1 MAPLTEYEQI
11 QKDNIRKNEELL
23 QQLLGSGDVKV
34 APGDALAISAL
45 GIAPPPAP
53 APKRKKSA
61 PKPKPKP
68 KTAENGE
75 DDDQGKAAPTR
86 PGLGTRRSAR
96 NASKPVV
103 SYAGDGENIVDKT
116 KMPVIIS
123 QPNKRWDDSDDDE
136 DEGEGGKRGG
146 TDRVNR
152 LVGRVHDP
160 KTFGLIPGVRI
171 GTWWET
177 RAECS
182 SAAIHA
188 PFVAGISGGLQG
200 AYSVALSGGY
210 DDDVDMG
217 EAFTY
222 TGSGGRD
229 LKGTK
234 ANPKNLRTAPQSSH
248 QTFDNSFNK
257 SLLISS
263 QTKNP
268 VRVIRGFKLP
278 SKYAPKTGY
287 RYDGIYVVEKAW
299 IEPGNNPGR
308 FVVCKF
314 AFRRVPGQ
322 PKIPEKRDGDEEE
335 GEKDEED
342 EADKEDDADAE
353 EEKENAAPE
362 PNEPVSEVEEE
373 EDKPPAKRRRVATAK
388 AAAAKTSTASTAKA
402 PNAVAVK
409 VPKPKRAP
417 AKKSTASKGRK
428 MWVYV
433 GTP

>member
-1 MAPLTEYEQI
+1 
-11 QKDNIRKNEELL
+11 
-23 QQLLGSGDVKV
+23 
-34 APGDALAISAL
+34 
-45 GIAPPPAP
+45 
-53 APKRKKSA
+53 
-61 PKPKPKP
+61 
-68 KTAENGE
+68 
-75 DDDQGKAAPTR
+75 
-86 PGLGTRRSAR
+86 
-96 NASKPVV
+96 
-103 SYAGDGENIVDKT
+103 
-116 KMPVIIS
+116 MPVIIS
-123 QPNKRWDDSDDDE
+123 RPGKRWDDDDSGD
-136 DEGEGGKRGG
+136 DEGEGERGG
-146 TDRVNR
+146 TVRVNR

-160 KTFGLIPGVRI
+160 KTFGLIPGVHI

-188 PFVAGISGGLQG
+188 PFVAGIAGGPKG

-248 QTFDNSFNK
+248 QTFENSFNK

-263 QTKNP
+263 QTKKP

-278 SKYAPKTGY
+278 SKYAPKSGY

-308 FVVCKF
+308 FDVCKF

-322 PKIPEKRDGDEEE
+322 PKIPERSANDDDSEEEATEEDGDGKEEE
-335 GEKDEED
+335 EE
-342 EADKEDDADAE
+342 EAENEDADAE
-353 EEKENAAPE
+353 GEAEGESEKENSPE
-362 PNEPVSEVEEE
+362 PEDEEE
-373 EDKPPAKRRRVATAK
+373 EPPAKRRKATTTR
-388 AAAAKTSTASTAKA
+388 AA
-402 PNAVAVK
+402 
-409 VPKPKRAP
+409 KRAP
-417 AKKSTASKGRK
+417 PKKKAGRGRK
-428 MWVYV
+428 VWVYV
-433 GTP
+433 GA

>member
-1 MAPLTEYEQI
+1 MEELTEYEKLKQE
-11 QKDNIRKNEELL
+11 NIRKNRELL
-23 QQLLGSGDVKV
+23 AGMMGSGNVKV

-45 GIAPPPAP
+45 GLAPPPT
-53 APKRKKSA
+53 KRKKA
-61 PKPKPKP
+61 AAKPKTKPKPKVVDEDGGADDEGAGK
-68 KTAENGE
+68 KT
-75 DDDQGKAAPTR
+75 APTR
-86 PGLGTRRSAR
+86 PVLGTRRSAR
-96 NASKPVV
+96 NAAKPSV
-103 SYAGDGENIVDKT
+103 SYAGDGENVVDKT

-123 QPNKRWDDSDDDE
+123 QPGKRWDEAESGDE
-136 DEGEGGKRGG
+136 EDGEGGG
-146 TDRVNR
+146 TVRVNR

-160 KTFGLIPGVRI
+160 KTFGIIPGVRI

-182 SAAIHA
+182 GAAIHA
-188 PFVAGISGGLQG
+188 PFVAGISGGADG

-248 QTFDNSFNK
+248 QTFENSFNK
-257 SLLISS
+257 ALKVSS
-263 QTKNP
+263 ETKKP

-308 FVVCKF
+308 F
-314 AFRRVPGQ
+314 
-322 PKIPEKRDGDEEE
+322 
-335 GEKDEED
+335 
-342 EADKEDDADAE
+342 
-353 EEKENAAPE
+353 N
-362 PNEPVSEVEEE
+362 
-373 EDKPPAKRRRVATAK
+373 
-388 AAAAKTSTASTAKA
+388 
-402 PNAVAVK
+402 
-409 VPKPKRAP
+409 
-417 AKKSTASKGRK
+417 
-428 MWVYV
+428 
-433 GTP
+433 

>member
-1 MAPLTEYEQI
+1 MPAQLGGLSEYE
-11 QKDNIRKNEELL
+11 KTREENMARNHQMLA
-23 QQLLGSGDVKV
+23 QLMGSGDVKV
-34 APGDALAISAL
+34 SPGDALAIDML
-45 GIAPPPAP
+45 GIAPPPKTQKKP
-53 APKRKKSA
+53 AA
-61 PKPKPKP
+61 KPKQKA
-68 KTAENGE
+68 KKHARTE
-75 DDDQGKAAPTR
+75 DDQGGKSEKAAPTR

-96 NASKPVV
+96 NAAKPQV
-103 SYAGDGENIVDKT
+103 SYAGDGENIVDRSKE
-116 KMPVIIS
+116 PVILS
-123 QPNKRWDDSDDDE
+123 RPGKRWDEDDSEDDD
-136 DEGEGGKRGG
+136 GERERGG
-146 TDRVNR
+146 TVRVNR

-182 SAAIHA
+182 GAAIHA
-188 PFVAGISGGLQG
+188 PFVAGISGGAEG

-248 QTFDNSFNK
+248 QTFENAFNK
-257 SLLISS
+257 ALLVSS
-263 QTKNP
+263 QTKKP

-299 IEPGNNPGR
+299 LEPGNNPGR
-308 FVVCKF
+308 FKVCKF

-322 PKIPEKRDGDEEE
+322 PPIPERS
-335 GEKDEED
+335 
-342 EADKEDDADAE
+342 ANDDD
-353 EEKENAAPE
+353 
-362 PNEPVSEVEEE
+362 EEE
-373 EDKPPAKRRRVATAK
+373 EDENESEIEAEPKELRVEPEAGSEKENEPVDDEEEEEQEAPKAKRAKVAAAKSGKSAPPAKKK
-388 AAAAKTSTASTAKA
+388 AA
-402 PNAVAVK
+402 
-409 VPKPKRAP
+409 PK
-417 AKKSTASKGRK
+417 KKGGGRK

-433 GTP
+433 GK